1 MANRKTADVNTLQAK
16 VKVLKKLHLLGCKTE
31 KELLSLTMTDVLKI
45 DNLSI
50 QDIAIILELQRRV
63 KKHTLFSYLAGY
75 EEEPMPGTPPPNM
88 NRKETVAVENKV
100 QSNL

>member
-1 MANRKTADVNTLQAK
+1 MANRKTADVNILQAK

-31 KELLSLTMTDVLKI
+31 KELLALTMTDVLKI

-63 KKHTLFSYLAGY
+63 KKHT
-75 EEEPMPGTPPPNM
+75 PNFTSGCSGIT
-88 NRKETVAVENKV
+88 K
-100 QSNL
+100 SGI